1 MKKRYL
7 YSILY
12 GAPGFFVSLIIAFI
26 IFGAAAGFL
35 WIYAY
40 GDNPWPQST
49 DNILPALFILTFLVL
64 WIASITVGFKAGI
77 KFEEN
82 PGLNKN
88 HILVSIGATTLPVVL
103 IILYQSSV
111 GNIGQASDSIL
122 CGEFCSGKGFSASG
136 MPPKDSGERTCSC
149 FDSGGQ
155 EAIKISMDI
164 VISDK
169 QE

>member
-49 DNILPALFILTFLVL
+49 DNILPALFILTFLAL
-64 WIASITVGFKAGI
+64 WISSISVGFITGK
-77 KFEEN
+77 KLEEK
-82 PGLNKN
+82 LAESK
-88 HILVSIGATTLPVVL
+88 T
-103 IILYQSSV
+103 IINQ
-111 GNIGQASDSIL
+111 
-122 CGEFCSGKGFSASG
+122 SGKKMNCSLAR
-136 MPPKDSGERTCSC
+136 ERETI
-149 FDSGGQ
+149 
-155 EAIKISMDI
+155 ELH
-164 VISDK
+164 
-169 QE
+169 